1 MTRIDMET
9 TIRALIDAQSA
20 MDRIALGGL
29 MRDPREGETLAGY
42 VADAL
47 AADKSALVD
56 KATRARVAIA
66 EARIAVQAAFGA
78 IGLRPA

>member
-1 MTRIDMET
+1 MNRTEMET
-9 TIRALIDAQSA
+9 TIRALIDAQTA
-20 MDRIALGGL
+20 MDRIALVAL

-47 AADKSALVD
+47 ATDKADKVD

-66 EARIAVQAAFGA
+66 EARIAVQAAFASVGV
-78 IGLRPA
+78 RPA